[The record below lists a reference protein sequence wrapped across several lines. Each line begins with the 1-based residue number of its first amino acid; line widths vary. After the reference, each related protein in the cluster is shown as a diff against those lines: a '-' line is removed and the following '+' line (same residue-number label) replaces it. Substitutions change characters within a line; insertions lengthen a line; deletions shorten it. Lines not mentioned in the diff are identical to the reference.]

1 MQELIKRLDKKY
13 ISRIVRYEKIYF
25 PEDAYDKET
34 IEEYFTKANQV
45 ALGIFVNNH
54 FAGYILFSYS
64 NKLKSMIDSIVII
77 DKYRGNGLSLL
88 LYKRAL
94 KFLKNKGIK
103 YVYNYC
109 RVSNEISK
117 KSILSSG
124 FVLKRK
130 IKDYYEDEDGYFFVR
145 GLN

>member
-1 MQELIKRLDKKY
+1 MQDLIKRLDKKY

-25 PEDAYDKET
+25 PKDAYDKDT
-34 IEEYFTKANQV
+34 IEEYFTKVNKIP
-45 ALGIFVNNH
+45 LGVFVNNH
-54 FAGYILFSYS
+54 FAGYILFSY
-64 NKLKSMIDSIVII
+64 NKLTSIIDSIVVI
-77 DKYRGNGLSLL
+77 DKYRRNGLSIL

-124 FVLKRK
+124 FVLKKR